1 VQFDEG
7 RLIDDRDGPDA
18 PLVIVV
24 NETLAR
30 TFRPSESALGHR
42 IQISS
47 TQAVWRTIVGVVRD
61 VRERGYHAAQK
72 PGVYLPYA
80 QVPDTWAV
88 PEYLVK

>member
-1 VQFDEG
+1 VQFDDG

-47 TQAVWRTIVGVVRD
+47 TQAVW
-61 VRERGYHAAQK
+61 
-72 PGVYLPYA
+72 
-80 QVPDTWAV
+80 
-88 PEYLVK
+88 